1 LAAFNNRG
9 RGVST
14 SLLSD
19 AFALLPHDRY
29 FPYLSKP
36 AVDVRAYTMGRKD
49 STNEEPFTKGSGEVE
64 PDGLAG

>member
-1 LAAFNNRG
+1 MR
-9 RGVST
+9 
-14 SLLSD
+14 
-19 AFALLPHDRY
+19 
-29 FPYLSKP
+29 YLSKP